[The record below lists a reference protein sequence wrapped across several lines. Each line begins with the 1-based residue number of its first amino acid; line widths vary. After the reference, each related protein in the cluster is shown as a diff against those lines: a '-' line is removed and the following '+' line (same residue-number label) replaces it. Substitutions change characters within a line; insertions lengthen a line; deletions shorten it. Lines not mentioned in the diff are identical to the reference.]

1 MKNTLLKTKS
11 GFTLIEIMV
20 ATSIFMII
28 MLMAMGALVTTSNTA
43 KKSQALRTAMDN
55 VSFAME
61 SMTRTLRMGQD
72 YMCVSSGAS
81 VSLPVS
87 SLSTADCG
95 LSTNGGG
102 AIVFRP
108 ASRDGDV
115 HTLQD
120 SAFMISGTA
129 LQRCS
134 PICVDM
140 TSSEVSVQDLRF
152 YVRGSDPV
160 DKIQPSVYITI
171 KGVVTVKGEQSTF
184 AIQTMTS
191 QRSGE

>member
-1 MKNTLLKTKS
+1 MKSIYLKTKR

-28 MLMAMGALVTTSNTA
+28 MLMAMGALVTTSDTA

-72 YMCVSSGAS
+72 YLCVNSGAG
-81 VSLPVS
+81 VSLP
-87 SLSTADCG
+87 LSTLTTADCD
-95 LSTNGGG
+95 LSSSGGG
-102 AIVFRP
+102 AIVFKP
-108 ASRDGDV
+108 AQ
-115 HTLQD
+115 HTSQD
-120 SAFMISGTA
+120 TAFMISGST

-134 PICVDM
+134 PGCVDI
-140 TSSEVSVQDLRF
+140 TSPEVSIEDLRF
-152 YVRGSDPV
+152 YVRGSDL
-160 DKIQPSVYITI
+160 DDSIQPSIYITI
-171 KGVVTVKGEQSTF
+171 KGVVTIKGEDSTF
-184 AIQTMTS
+184 AIQTSVS